1 MKSTRKYM
9 NLIYILI
16 FILLSMQ
23 RIFLFQ
29 SLEKKIEIKSEFSNF
44 LKKFKSNSCVM
55 EVFSYS
61 QKKCEELNDDEYSTL
76 SLRMTLCIGEKSGK
90 KINFVCDFNDIK
102 KCLANVE
109 GDLWTTYVT
118 FLQHIDNLCFYYKTL
133 LWEKSSEFLYAKL
146 VNNSMQVLN
155 GLAESKNI
163 KIKIK

>member
-1 MKSTRKYM
+1 
-9 NLIYILI
+9 
-16 FILLSMQ
+16 MQ

-163 KIKIK
+163 KIIFR